1 MLERAKNMGRP
12 LVAILTSARI
22 ALFLRKRPDAE
33 ARLDFLLAFK
43 GRADCSVRI
52 LQARSEILA
61 LCDLLEADPPHAL
74 LEIGTAGGG
83 TLFLFAGVSADDA
96 VLISVDLPPPAGYRR
111 HRERIYRAF
120 ARGRQQIHLVRADSH
135 DSSTVAKVQEKLAGR
150 PLDFLFID
158 GNHTGTSPERDYAL
172 YAPLVRPGGI
182 IAFHDIVP
190 GEYAGRVPEYWQSL
204 KANVDADVT
213 EFVQNPELENFG
225 IGVLRSRA
233 G

>member
-1 MLERAKNMGRP
+1 MNAVRP
-12 LVAILTSARI
+12 LYALLASFRI
-22 ALFLRKRPDAE
+22 AFFLRKRPDTAT
-33 ARLDFLLAFK
+33 RLAFLLAFK
-43 GRADCSVRI
+43 GHLDCAIRI
-52 LQARSEILA
+52 LQADTEIVA
-61 LCDLLEADPPHAL
+61 LCDLLAADPPRSM

-172 YAPLVRPGGI
+172 YAPLVRHGGI